1 MPAPTWYDVLG
12 VERDA
17 SADEVRA
24 AWRAATDRAEPGSGQ
39 FRAANEAA
47 ETLLDPTRRAAYD
60 ATLETPVARATQ
72 PAATPAS
79 TPTDTKPRPSRR
91 DRRRDEKAWPGDP
104 RAEQAEERAD
114 DHAKGERGAGWF
126 VRTLGRAPV
135 LVLAALLVLVL
146 ALAGASVWLGREVRA
161 EARVA
166 DARDQATVAA
176 EQAAEAILS
185 YDYEDLATDQ
195 RRAEGYL
202 TGDFKQEFTKNFR
215 LLSEQPDG
223 SPGAAVQTKAT
234 VQAQAVGSGVVDVA
248 ADGRT
253 ARVLVFVNQTS
264 EKQDQEPQVF
274 LNRVSMTMQERNGR
288 WLVSDVRS
296 Y

>member
-1 MPAPTWYDVLG
+1 MAAPTWYDVLG

-17 SADEVRA
+17 PADEVRA

-60 ATLETPVARATQ
+60 ATLEAPAPRATQ
-72 PAATPAS
+72 PAVTPVDPAEPADEPIDEPIDEPVDEAS
-79 TPTDTKPRPSRR
+79 PTD
-91 DRRRDEKAWPGDP
+91 E
-104 RAEQAEERAD
+104 
-114 DHAKGERGAGWF
+114 GERRPGWF

-274 LNRVSMTMQERNGR
+274 LNRVSMTMQERDGR

>member
-1 MPAPTWYDVLG
+1 MSGPTWYDVLG

-17 SADEVRA
+17 SSDEVRA

-47 ETLLDPTRRAAYD
+47 ETLLDPTRRAEYD
-60 ATLETPVARATQ
+60 ASLAPVAPRPAPVAEPEDRTEQEPTEQEPTPATPVAAEAGSAQ
-72 PAATPAS
+72 
-79 TPTDTKPRPSRR
+79 
-91 DRRRDEKAWPGDP
+91 DRSRDEGRP
-104 RAEQAEERAD
+104 
-114 DHAKGERGAGWF
+114 GWF
-126 VRTLGRAPV
+126 VRTLGGVPT

-146 ALAGASVWLGREVRA
+146 ALAGASVWLAGQVQD

-166 DARDQATVAA
+166 DAREQATVAA

-195 RRAEGYL
+195 KRAEGYL
-202 TGDFKQEFTKNFR
+202 TGDFKTEFAKNFR
-215 LLSEQPDG
+215 LLSEQEDG
-223 SPGAAVQTKAT
+223 TPGAAIQTKAK
-234 VQAQAVGSGVVDVA
+234 VQAQAVGSGVVDVDP
-248 ADGRT
+248 DGRS

-264 EKQDQEPQVF
+264 EKQGQEPQVF
-274 LNRVSMTMQERNGR
+274 LNRVAMTMQERDGR

>member
-1 MPAPTWYDVLG
+1 MAAPTWYDVLG

-17 SADEVRA
+17 SAEEVRA

-47 ETLLDPTRRAAYD
+47 ETLLEPARRAAYD
-60 ATLETPVARATQ
+60 ATLEAPAARATQ
-72 PAATPAS
+72 PAATVLDEPAAEPAAEP
-79 TPTDTKPRPSRR
+79 TAEPADEPAAEPADEPAPTDEGQRSP
-91 DRRRDEKAWPGDP
+91 
-104 RAEQAEERAD
+104 
-114 DHAKGERGAGWF
+114 GWF
-126 VRTLGRAPV
+126 VRTLGRTPV
-135 LVLAALLVLVL
+135 LGLVALLVLVL
-146 ALAGASVWLGREVRA
+146 ALAGASVWLGREVSA

-195 RRAEGYL
+195 KRAEGYL

-248 ADGRT
+248 DDGRT

-274 LNRVSMTMQERNGR
+274 LNRVSMTMQERDGR